1 MIVTPVEKLWEL
13 LLYSA
18 PLDVIE
24 LQGDIAYYLLH
35 GYREAFNL
43 GLEKRNDE
51 LYKVF
56 QIPYFPEERRNLL
69 FLHVFFVFFFPLKN
83 LVVTVVILGT
93 NFEVSV

>member
-24 LQGDIAYYLLH
+24 LQGDTAYYLLH
-35 GYREAFNL
+35 GYREGFNL

-69 FLHVFFVFFFPLKN
+69 FLHVFFFLFFFPFKKSGGYSSDTGN
-83 LVVTVVILGT
+83 
-93 NFEVSV
+93 